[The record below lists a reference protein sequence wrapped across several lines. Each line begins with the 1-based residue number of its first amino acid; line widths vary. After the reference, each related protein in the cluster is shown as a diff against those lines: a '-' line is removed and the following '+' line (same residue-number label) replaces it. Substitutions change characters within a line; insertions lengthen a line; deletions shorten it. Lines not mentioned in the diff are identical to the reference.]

1 MEAARRVMGKD
12 DRCMVVSDEQ
22 RISHHYLE
30 LYADRLEVIP
40 DGNEIMVAN
49 IDAQITAL
57 LSGDDEFVF
66 LDTDVLLLK
75 PIPLLGELT
84 VTWRDHALVGDD
96 GEKIGEGLA
105 AAMPYNYG
113 VMRAKCTKATVEAFI
128 WLRERVR
135 KMHTQQ
141 QKWYGNQLAMHEL
154 AGPRPVTGNQIDV
167 RRIPWQ
173 LARPSTFVNIGKI
186 PCETYNYTPP
196 ALGNVAIDYTKDKHA
211 LHFKGQS
218 RPLMEG
224 YAKALGLGWYL

>member
-1 MEAARRVMGKD
+1 MQSVRRADPTSRLV
-12 DRCMVVSDEQ
+12 VVSDDEAVPMCIDHEAESYF
-22 RISHHYLE
+22 RIPGGE
-30 LYADRLEVIP
+30 
-40 DGNEIMVAN
+40 EIMVAN

-173 LARPSTFVNIGKI
+173 LARPSTFVNVGKI

-196 ALGNVAIDYTKDKHA
+196 NPPGLVELENKHA

>member
-1 MEAARRVMGKD
+1 MIIT
-12 DRCMVVSDEQ
+12 DEDIIHEMIIERTVIE
-22 RISHHYLE
+22 RIPGGE
-30 LYADRLEVIP
+30 
-40 DGNEIMVAN
+40 EIMVAN

-75 PIPLLGELT
+75 PIPLLGDLT

-113 VMRAKCTKATVEAFI
+113 VMRARATKPVVEGFI

-135 KMHTQQ
+135 KMHVNQ

-154 AGPRPVTGNQIDV
+154 AGPRPKVGNQIDV

-173 LARPSTFVNIGKI
+173 LAKPSTFISIGKI
-186 PCETYNYTPP
+186 PCEIYNYTPKSLCVP
-196 ALGNVAIDYTKDKHA
+196 ESTPWLTLKHA

-224 YAKALGLGWYL
+224 YAKALGLGWYV